1 MTRVISTLPDSIE
14 WDYVIE
20 RVRRYNNEPSDDL
33 LYRIGTHVNAL
44 TLKDQDLISRHQD
57 GNLSPEQRY
66 RVFDWLAVQ
75 SAAGFV
81 GLEIEGDLAL
91 LIFGREQLAQWLEI
105 SKRAYPD
112 FDFYLVFEH
121 HPDGMKT
128 GHTGIDFA
136 MYWMPQPGAPEPN
149 VECDF
154 PWNCCWEHGEMFWGG
169 YPGETANQFEFNLFV
184 YPNQWS
190 FATPNYFCEQGSRYT
205 TPTDEEAD
213 LMSVESVLNCPALNA
228 R

>member
-1 MTRVISTLPDSIE
+1 MTRAISRSAKPLGLPDGINWE
-14 WDYVIE
+14 YVTE
-20 RVRRYNNEPSDDL
+20 RVRRYNKNPSDDL
-33 LYRIGTHVNAL
+33 LYRIGSHTNVL
-44 TLKDQDLISRHQD
+44 TLDDTRLIDEGQSGRL
-57 GNLSPEQRY
+57 NPEQRF
-66 RVFDWLAVQ
+66 RVLDFLSGSGHD
-75 SAAGFV
+75 
-81 GLEIEGDLAL
+81 IEGDLAL
-91 LIFGREQLAQWLEI
+91 LIFGREQLSQWLEI

-154 PWNCCWEHGEMFWGG
+154 PWNCYWEHGEMFWGG

-190 FATPNYFCEQGSRYT
+190 FATPNYFCEAGARYT

-213 LMSVESVLNCPALNA
+213 LMSVESVLSCPTRNVH
-228 R
+228 